1 VVDSAA
7 LRSVARTNRGNVV
20 TCARAQKRGRRS
32 VGAILATGV
41 ALTLSAFAVSPAL
54 GQSPST
60 PQVVRVGALLSI
72 TGGGSSL
79 GNTSRAALEVA
90 RDQWNQRLARSHQN
104 RRVELDVVDTGQ
116 DPVRATAGFNQL
128 ADQGV
133 RIIIG
138 PQSSSEVAAIQP
150 LANARGVLVVSQ
162 GSTASSLA
170 QPNDNVFRFVP
181 NDHVEGRA
189 TTDLVEK
196 QGARAVVEMWRNDRG
211 NQGLSD
217 SVRSAATADGLQ
229 VTAGVR
235 YEPTT
240 TDYGPA
246 LAELGRQVSGA
257 VQQFGAD
264 HVAVYLAGFEE
275 VANVLPAAAQ
285 VPGLAAVRWY
295 GGDGSAQAPQLIDT
309 AGSAAFAIQ
318 TRGYPSP
325 LVALPADRAQRDAG
339 LIAQIAR
346 RAHATPDA
354 FALAAYDAFDVAV
367 QTLLKSSATVD
378 GPTLQAAFRTT
389 ATAFPGV
396 TGIIRLDPSG
406 DRASAPYAY
415 WSICQPRGR
424 KAQWVR
430 TGTWTASGVATGRGT
445 VQGGT
450 CPR

>member
-1 VVDSAA
+1 MVDSAA
-7 LRSVARTNRGNVV
+7 PKFTIATTQGDVVPRAGPRSP
-20 TCARAQKRGRRS
+20 RR
-32 VGAILATGV
+32 
-41 ALTLSAFAVSPAL
+41 
-54 GQSPST
+54 
-60 PQVVRVGALLSI
+60 VRVGSILVTAAAALSTVAIQPAFGQAASPTEVVHIGALLSI

-90 RDQWNQRLARSHQN
+90 RDQWNQRLARTHQN
-104 RRVELDVVDTGQ
+104 HRVALDVVDTGQ
-116 DPVRATAGFNQL
+116 DPARATAGFTQL

-150 LANARGVLVVSQ
+150 LANARGVLIVSQ

-170 QPNDNVFRFVP
+170 MPNDNVFRFVP

-189 TTDLVEK
+189 TTDLVEQ
-196 QGARAVVEMWRNDRG
+196 QGARVVVPMWRNDRG

-217 SVRSAATADGLQ
+217 SVRASATADGVQ

-235 YEPTT
+235 YETAT
-240 TDYGPA
+240 TDYGPS
-246 LAELGRQVSGA
+246 LAELGRQVTSA
-257 VQQFGAD
+257 VQQAGAD

-275 VANVLPAAAQ
+275 VASILPAAAQ
-285 VPGLAAVRWY
+285 VPGLASVRWY

-309 AGSAAFAIQ
+309 TGSAAFAIK

-325 LVALPADRAQRDAG
+325 LVALPADRATRDAG
-339 LIAQIAR
+339 LIAQIVR

-367 QTLLKSSATVD
+367 QTLLKTSPTVD
-378 GPTLQAAFRTT
+378 GPTLRAAFATT

-396 TGIIRLDPSG
+396 TGTIRFDAAG

-415 WSICQPRGR
+415 WSICQPKGR
-424 KAQWVR
+424 KAQWAR
-430 TGTWTASGVATGRGT
+430 TGTWTPSATTPTGRGT
-445 VQGGT
+445 VRGGS

>member
-1 VVDSAA
+1 MPTIATIKGAVVPRAGARSARRIRIGSILITAAAAA
-7 LRSVARTNRGNVV
+7 LSTVAVHPAFGQAASPTEVV
-20 TCARAQKRGRRS
+20 H
-32 VGAILATGV
+32 
-41 ALTLSAFAVSPAL
+41 
-54 GQSPST
+54 
-60 PQVVRVGALLSI
+60 VGALLSI

-90 RDQWNQRLARSHQN
+90 RDQWNQRLTRAHQN
-104 RRVELDVVDTGQ
+104 RRIELDIVDTGQ
-116 DPVRATAGFNQL
+116 DPARATAGFTQL

-150 LANARGVLVVSQ
+150 LANARGVLIVSQ

-170 QPNDNVFRFVP
+170 LPNDNVFRFVP

-189 TTDLVEK
+189 TTDLVEQ
-196 QGARAVVEMWRNDRG
+196 QGARVIVPMWRNDRG

-217 SVRSAATADGLQ
+217 SVRASATVDGLQ
-229 VTAGVR
+229 VTGGVR
-235 YEPTT
+235 YETAT
-240 TDYGPA
+240 TDYGPS
-246 LAELGRQVSGA
+246 LAELGRQVTSA
-257 VQQFGAD
+257 VGQAGAD

-275 VANVLPAAAQ
+275 VASILPAAAQ
-285 VPGLAAVRWY
+285 VPGLTAVRWY
-295 GGDGSAQAPQLIDT
+295 GGDGSAQAPQLIGT
-309 AGSAAFAIQ
+309 AGSAAFAIK

-325 LVALPADRAQRDAG
+325 LVALPAERATRDAG
-339 LIAQIAR
+339 LIAQITR

-367 QTLLKSSATVD
+367 QTLQKTSPTVD
-378 GPTLQAAFRTT
+378 GPTLRAAFATT

-396 TGIIRLDPSG
+396 TGTIRLDAAG

-415 WSICQPRGR
+415 WSICQPKAK
-424 KAQWVR
+424 KAQWAR
-430 TGTWTASGVATGRGT
+430 TGTWTPNATTPTGRGT
-445 VQGGT
+445 VRGGS